1 MHTVLCSHRP
11 LSSISNR
18 QRFLSP
24 VLLHKLVL
32 NFMSDQPLK
41 LPSHEEGAVLSSTFE
56 EAILP
61 QYWLTAQRE
70 QSLNTGADSWSFRCK
85 SFFFFSSFSSASTQD
100 GTLRNQKLYIK
111 SFSKKPAWRVS
122 LLDLSLISLLLSS
135 SNASPLHSRLT
146 PAPYLFSPLR
156 CAWLRWSYS
165 RTWLLKTAPL
175 PWSL

>member
-1 MHTVLCSHRP
+1 
-11 LSSISNR
+11 
-18 QRFLSP
+18 
-24 VLLHKLVL
+24 
-32 NFMSDQPLK
+32 MSDQPLK

-100 GTLRNQKLYIK
+100 GTLRNQKLYTK

-122 LLDLSLISLLLSS
+122 LLDLSLISLLPSS
-135 SNASPLHSRLT
+135 SNASPLHS
-146 PAPYLFSPLR
+146 
-156 CAWLRWSYS
+156 AWLPLLIYFLRSGVPDFDGVTQEHGCWKRRLFPEVCGAADVPGGDDGVLNIWKRWLFY
-165 RTWLLKTAPL
+165 
-175 PWSL
+175 